1 MADQMRRWTISC
13 LGQSTLRLNDVGV
26 PKPGPGEVL
35 VKVAAVSLNYRDLL
49 IVEAGLGLPL
59 TFPFV
64 PGGEMAG
71 SVTAVGE
78 GVTTLQ
84 DG

>member
-1 MADQMRRWTISC
+1 M
-13 LGQSTLRLNDVGV
+13 
-26 PKPGPGEVL
+26 
-35 VKVAAVSLNYRDLL
+35 SLNYRDLL
-49 IVEAGLGLPL
+49 IIDTGLGLPL

-78 GVTTLQ
+78 GVTRFGAG
-84 DG
+84 DRVVSFVIPDWIEGSPPR